1 MRNGLGQSKRHGVAM
16 VLVIFAIAI
25 LALLAITML
34 DEATTDFVIVRNH
47 VSGLK
52 ALYAAHG
59 GVGGAV
65 AALRANPATAGTLSG
80 TLTAPDGSTC
90 TYTAVISNSSPI
102 VTVTSTGAADGFTR
116 KVRARILV
124 TGLPLA
130 SPYPVRIVSWQEVVG
145 SS

>member
-1 MRNGLGQSKRHGVAM
+1 M

-34 DEATTDFVIVRNH
+34 DEATTDLVIVRNH
-47 VSGLK
+47 ASGLK

-59 GVGGAV
+59 GIGGAV
-65 AALRANPATAGTLSG
+65 AALRADPTTAGALSG
-80 TLTAPDGSTC
+80 ALTAPDGSTC
-90 TYTAVISNSSPI
+90 TYTAVISNSSPV
-102 VTVTSTGAADGFTR
+102 VTVTSTGTADGFTR

-124 TGLPLA
+124 TGSPLA

>member
-1 MRNGLGQSKRHGVAM
+1 M

-34 DEATTDFVIVRNH
+34 DEAATDFGVVRNH

-52 ALYAAHG
+52 ALYAAQAG
-59 GVGGAV
+59 IGGAV
-65 AALRANPATAGTLSG
+65 ASLRQNPLYAGTVSG
-80 TLTAPDGSTC
+80 SLVGPDGGTI
-90 TYTAVISNSSPI
+90 TYSAIVVNPKTSPV
-102 VTVTSTGAADGFTR
+102 VTVTATGTADGFTR
-116 KVRARILV
+116 RVQARLLV
-124 TGLPLA
+124 TGSPLA

>member
-1 MRNGLGQSKRHGVAM
+1 M

-34 DEATTDFVIVRNH
+34 DEATTDLVIVRNH
-47 VSGLK
+47 ASGLK

-59 GVGGAV
+59 GIGGAV
-65 AALRANPATAGTLSG
+65 AALRANPATAGALSG

-90 TYTAVISNSSPI
+90 TYAAVISSASPI
-102 VTVTSTGAADGFTR
+102 VTVTATGTADGFTR
-116 KVRARILV
+116 KVRARMLV
-124 TGLPLA
+124 TGSPLA